1 MGEINGYRL
10 LKKLTTQNAGFCKWG
25 FCTKGNHEF
34 FIKEFLSPVYPSD
47 SSELSQIV
55 IERKQRLCENFFN
68 EKKELYDTLSQCRTG
83 NNVIIEDFFRFG
95 SKYYMIT
102 DKVSSA
108 GIDPRIISRL
118 SDDRKEA
125 LIRSILYSVAS
136 FHEAGVIHA
145 DIKPD
150 NMLLKQTK
158 DSFYTAKIIDFDS
171 GFLVNRIPK
180 AVQGDFLYLSPEV
193 FQRMSD
199 PSVTITEK
207 IDIFALGILFH
218 QYWTGTMPAI
228 ASDYH
233 YVFEAVLDG
242 STPTIS
248 NRIPDH
254 IRSMIQQ
261 MLSLN
266 PEERPSAR
274 NLLFLLTS
282 LDKPYQEETPTV
294 QPSQKKTNGF
304 YVPTDFD

>member
-1 MGEINGYRL
+1 MREIKGYRL
-10 LKKLTTQNAGFCKWG
+10 LNELTTQNAGFCKWG

-55 IERKQRLCENFFN
+55 IERKQRICENFFN
-68 EKKELYDTLSQCRTG
+68 EKKEFYNALSQCRTG

-102 DKVSSA
+102 DKVSSI

-118 SDDRKEA
+118 SNDKKEA

-171 GFLVNRIPK
+171 GFLISRIPED
-180 AVQGDFLYLSPEV
+180 VQGDFLYLSPEA

-199 PSVTITEK
+199 SSVTITEK

-218 QYWTGTMPAI
+218 QYWTGTMPVI

-242 STPTIS
+242 SSPIIS
-248 NRIPDH
+248 DHIPEH

-261 MLSLN
+261 MLNLN
-266 PEERPSAR
+266 PGERPSAR
-274 NLLFLLTS
+274 DLLFLLTS
-282 LDKPYQEETPTV
+282 LDKPHQKDPPAV
-294 QPSQKKTNGF
+294 QPSQKNTNGF

>member
-1 MGEINGYRL
+1 MGVIKGYCL
-10 LKKLTTQNAGFCKWG
+10 SNELTTQNAGFCKWG
-25 FCTKGNHEF
+25 FCTKDSHEY
-34 FIKEFLSPVYPSD
+34 FIKEFLSPVYPND
-47 SSELSQIV
+47 SSELSQKM
-55 IERKQRLCENFFN
+55 IERKQRLCENFFS
-68 EKKELYDTLSQCRTG
+68 EKKEFYDALSQCRTG
-83 NNVIIEDFFRFG
+83 NNVIVEDFFRFG

-102 DKVSSA
+102 DKISSVQT
-108 GIDPRIISRL
+108 DPRVISGL
-118 SDDRKEA
+118 DNNKKET

-136 FHEAGVIHA
+136 FHEAGIIHA

-171 GFLVNRIPK
+171 GFLINRNPES
-180 AVQGDFLYLSPEV
+180 VQGDFLYLSPEV

-199 PSVTITEK
+199 PSITITEK
-207 IDIFALGILFH
+207 TDIFALGILFH
-218 QYWTGTMPAI
+218 QYWTGTMPGI

-242 STPTIS
+242 SSPTIS
-248 NRIPDH
+248 TLIPDH

-274 NLLFLLTS
+274 SLLLQLSS
-282 LDKPYQEETPTV
+282 LDKPYQEDPPEA
-294 QPSQKKTNGF
+294 QPSQKKANGF